1 MAIACKRTD
10 CTVAQTGICLL
21 INNPD
26 KCPERL
32 LMGSEP
38 AAAELSDAAVPPP
51 LSAPVR
57 NPQFPSSL
65 TLTPNALR
73 EACGGRMFRLVGVLG
88 SPDAGKTAILVSLYL
103 LLSRGKLQDFKF
115 ADSGSLRAFDEISRG
130 ARRWN
135 GGQPPEQM
143 TNHTED
149 PDDRTAG
156 FLHLRLRDRK
166 SGARHDILLPDLP
179 GEWSTSLIDSNRVD
193 RLNFLKAADVIW
205 ITVDGRQ
212 LIQPQTR
219 QQVLHRTGLL
229 LQRVSEFLGP
239 KVPPVFVVISHK
251 DHGDPSEASLRKLQ
265 AEAARLNLA
274 IKILQVASFSDNEAV
289 APGMGIAELIG
300 ASLASSSSTA
310 SASLWPDSV
319 GTDGSRHFL
328 NFRTREALS

>member
-1 MAIACKRTD
+1 MY
-10 CTVAQTGICLL
+10 
-21 INNPD
+21 
-26 KCPERL
+26 
-32 LMGSEP
+32 
-38 AAAELSDAAVPPP
+38 
-51 LSAPVR
+51 
-57 NPQFPSSL
+57 
-65 TLTPNALR
+65 
-73 EACGGRMFRLVGVLG
+73 RLVGVLG

-103 LLSRGKLQDFKF
+103 LLCRGKLQDFKF
-115 ADSGSLRAFDEISRG
+115 ADSVTLRAFDEISRG

-149 PDDRTAG
+149 PDERTAG

-212 LIQPQTR
+212 LIQSQTR

-229 LQRVSEFLGP
+229 LQRVSEFLNP
-239 KVPPVFVVISHK
+239 KVPPVFVVISHN
-251 DHGDPSEASLRKLQ
+251 DEGNPSDASLQKLQ
-265 AEAARLNLA
+265 AEATRLNLA
-274 IKILQVASFSDNEAV
+274 IKILQVASFSDNDAV
-289 APGMGIAELIG
+289 APGMGIAELID

-310 SASLWPDSV
+310 SGTLWPDSIGID
-319 GTDGSRHFL
+319 GTRQFL
-328 NFRTREALS
+328 NFRAREALS